1 MKTKWLLT
9 CVLSIGLLLAL
20 AVSVGP
26 GLAQGPESEG
36 EASTE
41 GKVGEAAVD
50 AKIPIQ
56 GRLTSASGSPLHG
69 TYTLWF
75 RLYDVSSG
83 GTALCEYNGS
93 VSVVN
98 GLFNAY
104 MEGCSPW
111 PIDGQQLWLGV
122 EVGSDGEMTPRQPIY
137 PVPYA
142 WSLKPGA
149 VISDTLDGILTAR
162 SADGIGVIG
171 LQAGYFTGDLGM
183 LAGRPSGFFGGRY
196 GVIGISKESD
206 GYGVAG
212 WNRAAS
218 GANSIGVYG
227 KTDSSEGWAGYFE
240 SPGNGVYISA
250 DSGKSG
256 LNVASGLKSAVVRT
270 ADGSRLLYSE
280 EATEVWFADYGFGEL
295 QNGLAI
301 ISIDPIF
308 AQTVNLEEPYHVFI
322 QVYGNAEVYVA
333 NRTSTQFQVHLRDG
347 DPNVE
352 FSYRI
357 VAKRLEYEGQRLER
371 APWADN
377 DSNLYPE
384 KRAVWE
390 AQQGPVEPTDSVS
403 P

>member
-83 GTALCEYNGS
+83 GTALCEYSGS

-196 GVIGISKESD
+196 GV
-206 GYGVAG
+206 
-212 WNRAAS
+212 
-218 GANSIGVYG
+218 
-227 KTDSSEGWAGYFE
+227 
-240 SPGNGVYISA
+240 
-250 DSGKSG
+250 
-256 LNVASGLKSAVVRT
+256 
-270 ADGSRLLYSE
+270 
-280 EATEVWFADYGFGEL
+280 
-295 QNGLAI
+295 
-301 ISIDPIF
+301 
-308 AQTVNLEEPYHVFI
+308 
-322 QVYGNAEVYVA
+322 
-333 NRTSTQFQVHLRDG
+333 
-347 DPNVE
+347 
-352 FSYRI
+352 
-357 VAKRLEYEGQRLER
+357 
-371 APWADN
+371 
-377 DSNLYPE
+377 
-384 KRAVWE
+384 
-390 AQQGPVEPTDSVS
+390 
-403 P
+403 